1 MHYGIFIGEKA
12 KDQPV
17 RILILGESH
26 HVSTDPKVTTD
37 KVAGVPATYTTAS
50 VVLEHLEK
58 LKNEKKGMHPF
69 LTKIAQTF
77 GAEDEET
84 FWRCVYFGNYIDV
97 LCGIRDS
104 IATNLLKITDKCEEL
119 NRQLFAF
126 IEENEIDV
134 VFCFSR
140 RVYSALPQLEKQ
152 DSENEVDGADAHRL
166 EKCIYNPGSRENVN
180 IDLNKSVTFYGLRH
194 TSQGFSYRKYQDR
207 IKKVV
212 QEHGLPF

>member
-1 MHYGIFIGEKA
+1 MHPGVFEGQKA

-26 HVSTDPKVTTD
+26 YWSENKKEEDKLTSKVVENYLKQYNSSARWERDRAYRFFDYIVRTFNVDPE
-37 KVAGVPATYTTAS
+37 
-50 VVLEHLEK
+50 L
-58 LKNEKKGMHPF
+58 NR
-69 LTKIAQTF
+69 
-77 GAEDEET
+77 ED
-84 FWRCVYFGNYIDV
+84 FWNKVYFGNYIDEP
-97 LCGIRDS
+97 CGIRDS
-104 IATNLLKITDKCEEL
+104 TATNLLKIPDKCVEL

-126 IEENEIDV
+126 IEENEIDI

-152 DSENEVDGADAHRL
+152 DSENTVDGVDAHRF
-166 EKCIYNPGSRENVN
+166 EKCIYNPGSRENLD
-180 IDLNKSVTFYGLRH
+180 IDLDKPVTFYGLRH
-194 TSQGFSYRKYQDR
+194 TSQGFSYRKYRDR